1 MNGSL
6 PARRKGAGIASP
18 VFWATILIALLL
30 GGLAQLYVPALAQ
43 IKLLGALAGLS
54 LLLLVPI
61 IAVMS
66 TGGLRIPRLAWIALL
81 FMLWA
86 VLVTVVGEGPLIEKI
101 AGFKRYFQMWGV
113 LFFLAL
119 LPLAHRS
126 EDRLWR
132 FLFLLGFVELVF
144 VLHQVIVLVPIRE
157 AMGGLVAV
165 DVVAGTFG
173 ARMEGGGSNNTL
185 SAFMAVFL
193 AGVLGLRA
201 IGRLPG
207 WRFPLALLTAL
218 LPFFLGETKSAF
230 LYLTLA
236 MLVMARSQIA
246 RRPLTTLLQM
256 AIGLLVMVALMQ
268 AYVTLYSKGL
278 SAEEWLENILAYN
291 IGDVG
296 YGALSELNRT
306 TVYPHWFEEHI
317 PDDPGGL
324 LFGHGLG
331 AAFLDYSEEKPG
343 HAEARYA
350 GMGIGLTGLS
360 SMLWD
365 VGLPGTLLFLAIP
378 LLAIRRAIKLWAAS
392 RDPVQRLRLKL
403 SGIAVLVTG
412 TSMFLSSTMTQEQP
426 VQCLFALAVGYI
438 ASAGSRRAGT
448 A

>member
-1 MNGSL
+1 
-6 PARRKGAGIASP
+6 
-18 VFWATILIALLL
+18 
-30 GGLAQLYVPALAQ
+30 
-43 IKLLGALAGLS
+43 
-54 LLLLVPI
+54 
-61 IAVMS
+61 
-66 TGGLRIPRLAWIALL
+66 GGLRIPRLAWIALL

-113 LFFLAL
+113 LLFLAL
-119 LPLAHRS
+119 LPPPPRS

-157 AMGGLVAV
+157 AMGNLVAV

-173 ARMEGGGSNNTL
+173 ARLEGGGSNNTL

-201 IGRLPG
+201 IGHLPG
-207 WRFPLALLTAL
+207 WRYPVALVAAL

-256 AIGLLVMVALMQ
+256 VLGLFVLVALMQ
-268 AYVTLYSKGL
+268 AYVTLYSKGK

-296 YGALSELNRT
+296 YGALAELNRT
-306 TVYPHWFEEHI
+306 TTYSYWFEQHV
-317 PDDPGGL
+317 PDDPAGL
-324 LFGHGLG
+324 LLGHGLG
-331 AAFLDYSEEKPG
+331 AAFLDYSEENPG
-343 HAEARYA
+343 HAEARYS

-360 SMLWD
+360 SLLWD
-365 VGLPGTLLFLAIP
+365 VGLPGTLLFLSIP
-378 LLAIRRAIKLWAAS
+378 ALAIRRATRLWAAS

-403 SGIAVLVTG
+403 SGITVLVTG
-412 TSMFLSSTMTQEQP
+412 TSLLLAPSMTQEQA

-438 ASAGSRRAGT
+438 ASAGQRRVGA